1 MDKNKYLAKYNLIN
15 EYYKSRGYIITEE
28 ENGIQ
33 DPTMGDDM
41 GMGEP
46 TMGGDNGP
54 DMGGN
59 QSMGGDMNGMDP
71 NTPNS
76 DPNMGGDMNGIGQ
89 NGGTEGFQ
97 PQGPEP
103 QDLSMSQAPI
113 GSESDEE
120 VIDVDDLTNAQEDT
134 EKKVERL
141 TNKFDKLL
149 DMISKFEEKI
159 DASNSHIDDLKQ
171 EMEKRNPTQIE
182 KMSMRSQTGYPF
194 NVSPDKYWGE
204 KEATSNYSREDDE
217 NGVNQPQYTITKN
230 DIDGVSDWSAISK
243 SLDKEGL
250 FANLKDILDF

>member
-15 EYYKSRGYIITEE
+15 EYYKSRGYIITED
-28 ENGIQ
+28 ENGLQ

-41 GMGEP
+41 GMGDP
-46 TMGGDNGP
+46 TMGGNNDPN
-54 DMGGN
+54 MGGN
-59 QSMGGDMNGMDP
+59 PPMGGDMNMGP
-71 NTPNS
+71 NMPNS
-76 DPNMGGDMNGIGQ
+76 NPNMGDNMGGMEQ

-97 PQGPEP
+97 PQGQES
-103 QDLSMSQAPI
+103 QDPSMSQAPI
-113 GSESDEE
+113 DSETDEE
-120 VIDVDDLTNAQEDT
+120 VIDVDDLTDAQEDT

-141 TNKFDKLL
+141 SNKFDKLL

-230 DIDGVSDWSAISK
+230 DIDGVSNWSEISK
-243 SLDKEGL
+243 SLDEEGL

>member
-28 ENGIQ
+28 ENGFQ

-54 DMGGN
+54 DMGSNNGPDMGGN
-59 QSMGGDMNGMDP
+59 QSMGGDMNMD
-71 NTPNS
+71 
-76 DPNMGGDMNGIGQ
+76 GDMNGMGQ

-103 QDLSMSQAPI
+103 QDPSMSQAPI

-171 EMEKRNPTQIE
+171 EMERRNPTQVE

-194 NVSPDKYWGE
+194 NVSPDAYWSE

-230 DIDGVSDWSAISK
+230 DIDGISDWSEISK